1 MKKQNQDQTLQ
12 SKDFRAVLVLPE
24 KLESLNYNQGT

>member
-12 SKDFRAVLVLPE
+12 SKDFRAVLVLHE
-24 KLESLNYNQGT
+24 KLESLYYNQGT